1 MRQGAL
7 CKGCNKNSNQFLPN
21 KERDIDPLT
30 LLAMANGCVAAI
42 RKGCELYKEVKGTV
56 AQAQKTVKEVQ
67 AIAEEVGGFFGFFKK
82 KKPKP
87 TEPVVAPKPKK
98 AEAEVWD
105 EGRVVADLAANLSQ
119 FFKVQQQLADH
130 IREEEEKSKTVY
142 DPNQNI
148 MESALNRELAKTQFE
163 KLAKE
168 IREIMVYQSPPELGN
183 LYTRVNAMRVQ
194 IIEEQEEARLAQE
207 KRQREAEWQRR
218 KVISAIQDKAIYGVA
233 CLVFVLYL
241 ALFFSLLVMDRKV
254 RWGF

>member
-1 MRQGAL
+1 M
-7 CKGCNKNSNQFLPN
+7 
-21 KERDIDPLT
+21 DPLT

-56 AQAQKTVKEVQ
+56 ASAQKTAKEVQ
-67 AIAEEVGGFFGFFKK
+67 AIAKEVGGFFGFFKK
-82 KKPKP
+82 KPKP
-87 TEPVVAPKPKK
+87 AEIVAPKPKK
-98 AEAEVWD
+98 AEPEVWD

-207 KRQREAEWQRR
+207 QRQREAAWQRR
-218 KVISAIQDKAIYGVA
+218 KVISAVQDKAIYIGA
-233 CLVFVLYL
+233 CIAILLYL

>member
-1 MRQGAL
+1 M
-7 CKGCNKNSNQFLPN
+7 
-21 KERDIDPLT
+21 DPLT

-56 AQAQKTVKEVQ
+56 ASAQKTAKEVQ
-67 AIAEEVGGFFGFFKK
+67 AIAKEVGGFFGFFKK
-82 KKPKP
+82 KPKP
-87 TEPVVAPKPKK
+87 AEIVAPKAKK
-98 AEAEVWD
+98 AEPEVWD
-105 EGRVVADLAANLSQ
+105 EGQVVADLAANLSQ

-207 KRQREAEWQRR
+207 KRQREIEWQRR
-218 KVISAIQDKAIYGVA
+218 KVISAIQDKAIYIGA
-233 CLVFVLYL
+233 CIAILLYL

>member
-1 MRQGAL
+1 V
-7 CKGCNKNSNQFLPN
+7 
-21 KERDIDPLT
+21 DPLT

-56 AQAQKTVKEVQ
+56 ASAQKTAKEVQ
-67 AIAEEVGGFFGFFKK
+67 AIAKEVGGFFGFFKK
-82 KKPKP
+82 KPKP
-87 TEPVVAPKPKK
+87 AEIVAPKPKK
-98 AEAEVWD
+98 AEPEVWD

-207 KRQREAEWQRR
+207 QRQREAAWQRR
-218 KVISAIQDKAIYGVA
+218 RVISAVQDKAIYIGA
-233 CLVFVLYL
+233 CIAILLYL

>member
-1 MRQGAL
+1 
-7 CKGCNKNSNQFLPN
+7 
-21 KERDIDPLT
+21 
-30 LLAMANGCVAAI
+30 MANGCVAAI
-42 RKGCELYKEVKGTV
+42 RKGCDLYKEVKGTV
-56 AQAQKTVKEVQ
+56 AEAKKVAGDVQ
-67 AIAEEVGGFFGFFKK
+67 EIAKEVGGFFGFFKK
-82 KKPKP
+82 KPK
-87 TEPVVAPKPKK
+87 TKEAVVAPKPKK
-98 AEAEVWD
+98 VEDKVWD
-105 EGRVVADLAANLSQ
+105 ENAVVADLAANLSQ

-183 LYTRVNAMRVQ
+183 LYTRVNSMRVQ

-207 KRQREAEWQRR
+207 AREREAAWQRR
-218 KVISAIQDKAIYGVA
+218 KVISAIQDKAIYGAV

-241 ALFFSLLVMDRKV
+241 VLFFSLLIMDRRV

>member
-1 MRQGAL
+1 
-7 CKGCNKNSNQFLPN
+7 
-21 KERDIDPLT
+21 
-30 LLAMANGCVAAI
+30 MANGCVAAI

-56 AQAQKTVKEVQ
+56 ASAQKTAKEVQ
-67 AIAEEVGGFFGFFKK
+67 AIAKEVGGFFGFFKK
-82 KKPKP
+82 KPKP
-87 TEPVVAPKPKK
+87 AEIVAPKAKK
-98 AEAEVWD
+98 AEPEVWD

-207 KRQREAEWQRR
+207 KRQREIEWQRR
-218 KVISAIQDKAIYGVA
+218 KVISAIQDKAIYIGA
-233 CLVFVLYL
+233 CIAILLYL